1 MVDLVKAPPCVPRS
15 SAPVQL
21 FVRGST
27 LCLASR
33 DSNGSGVPRYLASW
47 TVRDFRRFGILDG
60 KFCFEVA
67 NGDGGLKIQKAFV
80 KLLFICV
87 DDVIRLPRG

>member
-1 MVDLVKAPPCVPRS
+1 VVDIVKAPPCLPRS
-15 SAPVQL
+15 SSPVQL

-33 DSNGSGVPRYLASW
+33 DGNGSGIPRYIASW

-60 KFCFEVA
+60 KFCFEVTSD
-67 NGDGGLKIQKAFV
+67 DGKFN
-80 KLLFICV
+80 
-87 DDVIRLPRG
+87 